1 MSKDPQAKV
10 REVIAKVRAAFPN
23 LPPRQRKPG
32 EDPHVAEIE
41 ELGELYKYVFS
52 LCSPARKLELLEMA
66 EPAFPGCGTSLRPN
80 CAVAAGR
87 QKKASKAGQIGEIQ
101 SENVNSGPQQAYRRH
116 GRELNGAL
124 QFVVHFGFSPQPAMG
139 LKIGRDH
146 THENADLADRGCAD
160 WRRGIAA
167 RYRLSVFNFAPT
179 WDQFNLISIL
189 TPRRQ
194 FPGRLSRNFCMR
206 LSRHV

>member
-1 MSKDPQAKV
+1 MKPKTGRDLCPKAPAAKSLRV
-10 REVIAKVRAAFPN
+10 
-23 LPPRQRKPG
+23 
-32 EDPHVAEIE
+32 DS
-41 ELGELYKYVFS
+41 S
-52 LCSPARKLELLEMA
+52 LCQNGQTQNDQTKPNQARDREPVEEDAGCSPYDPKPIKLTQEGNE
-66 EPAFPGCGTSLRPN
+66 ES
-80 CAVAAGR
+80 

-189 TPRRQ
+189 TPPPPAPARR
-194 FPGRLSRNFCMR
+194 PMR
-206 LSRHV
+206 LRRLTFANRRLPAMSS